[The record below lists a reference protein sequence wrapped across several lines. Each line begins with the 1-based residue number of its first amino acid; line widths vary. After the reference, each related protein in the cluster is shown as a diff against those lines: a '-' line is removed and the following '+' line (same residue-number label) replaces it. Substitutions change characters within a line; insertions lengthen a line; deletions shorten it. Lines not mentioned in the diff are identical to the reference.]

1 MTTTTQLGD
10 NAAALSAD
18 DEMEQVRELLVGEIL
33 RRSDARIDML
43 EARLKELEAEIT
55 HGLEALAARFEA
67 VGAETAAGQ
76 HAAFEKLSGGVAELR
91 ERIRGLGKG

>member
-1 MTTTTQLGD
+1 MTQPGGNTAEAQ
-10 NAAALSAD
+10 SAD
-18 DEMEQVRELLVGEIL
+18 AEMEQIRELLVGEIL
-33 RRSDARIDML
+33 RRSEARIDML

-55 HGLEALAARFEA
+55 HGLEALSARFEA

-76 HAAFEKLSGGVAELR
+76 HAAFEKLSQGVAELR